1 MEKYIGKSVYKG
13 TAIGPI
19 NVLKKSDGI
28 VKRQHVEDVAAEL
41 QRLEDA
47 KKQAQAQ
54 LGALYE
60 KALQEVGEVNAQIF
74 EVHQMMLED
83 EDYQDAIHS
92 MIETEE
98 LNAEYAVAV
107 TGDNFAEIFANMDD
121 EYIQARSADVK
132 DISNRL
138 IRNLSG
144 EEELDWAHMEPSI
157 IVADDLTPSETV
169 QMDKRKILA
178 FVTVHGS
185 TNSHTAILARMM
197 NIPALIGVPVELDS
211 LHSGTMGIV
220 DGKDAVFCVDPD
232 EATIAAAHEMQA
244 RAAEQKRLL
253 ANYKG
258 RPSVTKS
265 GRKVNVYANIGSVSD
280 VAYVQENDAEGI
292 GLFRSEFLYLGKTA
306 LPDETE
312 QFNTYRQVLQTM
324 GGKKVIIRTL
334 DIGAD
339 KNVDYLGLG
348 KEDNPAMGYRAIRIC
363 LKQPD
368 VFKTQ
373 LRALLRAAKYGNLA
387 IMYPMI
393 ISVDEVL
400 RIREIVAEVAA
411 ELKREQIPY
420 AIPEQGIM
428 IETPAAV
435 MICEELAE
443 LVDFFSIGTNDL
455 TQYTLAI
462 DRQNEKLDE
471 FYNPHHEAVLR
482 ILLVHDRG
490 VVCGNDIGDAITAD
504 RRQRVVD
511 RLTILII
518 ADFMNRKQR
527 VADVALQSICAVALR
542 SLSVDFED
550 GMIRPDMIALIHHL
564 VERAIFRKCRDEVR
578 EAGILDVDLID
589 RDRFVILPDQ
599 TLDVDDLRPHR
610 NHQLLCDILIRVQE
624 RCLDDIVSGR
634 VSKARQTFLEAAG
647 LIQIQLVLLE
657 IDEDALSLDLI
668 DISLI
673 G

>member
-121 EYIQARSADVK
+121 EYMQARSADVK

-292 GLFRSEFLYLGKTA
+292 GLFRSEFLYLER
-306 LPDETE
+306 ETFPTEEE
-312 QFNTYRQVLQTM
+312 QFQIYRTVAETM
-324 GGKKVIIRTL
+324 AGKPVIIRTL

-339 KNVDYLGLG
+339 KKCDYF
-348 KEDNPAMGYRAIRIC
+348 EMEPEENPAMGCRAIRIC
-363 LKQPD
+363 LTRPEI
-368 VFKTQ
+368 FKTQ
-373 LRALLRAAKYGNLA
+373 LRALFRASAFGNIS

-393 ISVDEVL
+393 ISVEEVH
-400 RIREIVAEVAA
+400 RIKEIVAEVKQ
-411 ELKREQIPY
+411 ELTEQGVSFGEPK
-420 AIPEQGIM
+420 QGIM

-435 MICEELAE
+435 MMSAELAKE
-443 LVDFFSIGTNDL
+443 VDFFSIGTNDL

-462 DRQNEKLDE
+462 DRQNPKLDA
-471 FYNPHHEAVLR
+471 FYDPHHPAVLR
-482 ILLVHDRG
+482 MIQM
-490 VVCGNDIGDAITAD
+490 VVENAH
-504 RRQRVVD
+504 
-511 RLTILII
+511 
-518 ADFMNRKQR
+518 K
-527 VADVALQSICAVALR
+527 
-542 SLSVDFED
+542 
-550 GMIRPDMIALIHHL
+550 
-564 VERAIFRKCRDEVR
+564 
-578 EAGILDVDLID
+578 AGIWAGICGELGA
-589 RDRFVILPDQ
+589 DQ
-599 TLDVDDLRPHR
+599 TLTRRFLAMGVDELSMSPGSILPVRKIILETDVTKERE
-610 NHQLLCDILIRVQE
+610 NNNLC
-624 RCLDDIVSGR
+624 
-634 VSKARQTFLEAAG
+634 
-647 LIQIQLVLLE
+647 
-657 IDEDALSLDLI
+657 
-668 DISLI
+668 
-673 G
+673 